1 MSLYFLLFFSD
12 CGPQEEDELYENHIV
27 ETNMIYKLEKNKLV
41 PVEEYWGNQPK
52 VEMLKPDQ
60 VGTSVFRVIEFLKEH
75 GTNVGAKLDK
85 FV

>member
-1 MSLYFLLFFSD
+1 MFLFID

-60 VGTSVFRVIEFLKEH
+60 VGTSVFSVIAFFKEP
-75 GTNVGAKLDK
+75 GTDDGLI
-85 FV
+85 F